1 METHLKIFYVG
12 TILLRCQ
19 NTVYDFDF
27 IMNFVAQVSNVA
39 HRPFFYQTKNIQYII
54 YHLYTFLKKN
64 LQKNVQNRIYVL
76 DLN

>member
-1 METHLKIFYVG
+1 MEKHLKIFYVG
-12 TILLRCQ
+12 TILLQ
-19 NTVYDFDF
+19 YTVYDFDF

-54 YHLYTFLKKN
+54 YHLYTFFKKN

>member
-1 METHLKIFYVG
+1 MEKHLKIFYVG

-39 HRPFFYQTKNIQYII
+39 HGPFFYQTKNIQYII
-54 YHLYTFLKKN
+54 YHLYTFLKK
-64 LQKNVQNRIYVL
+64 KSSKECSK
-76 DLN
+76 

>member
-1 METHLKIFYVG
+1 MEKHLKIFYVG

-39 HRPFFYQTKNIQYII
+39 HRPFFFTKRKTFNI
-54 YHLYTFLKKN
+54 
-64 LQKNVQNRIYVL
+64 
-76 DLN
+76 

>member
-1 METHLKIFYVG
+1 MEKHLKIFYVG

-39 HRPFFYQTKNIQYII
+39 HRPFFLPNEKHSIYNISPLHI
-54 YHLYTFLKKN
+54 FKK
-64 LQKNVQNRIYVL
+64 KSSKECSK
-76 DLN
+76 